1 VSIDTPCVFS
11 WLFGKTKVTGNRNPK
26 KTDTRFQIHMES
38 NDDKEEQIKKMLD
51 QKKSWKTIMQEL
63 HVGPNTIK
71 KVKAVNTPV
80 ARTKR
85 SEAFEMFERKNT
97 LYEVS
102 LKLDISSDEV
112 KKHHLEYLELKA
124 QDELIHFL
132 RDKDIS
138 NLVPIAR
145 EIKARGLTSE
155 QMETALKLSI
165 SVRGLEDKSRELSDS
180 IRLERNKC
188 AKLCEEKSLM
198 ENQLE
203 NLMKQEGRLLELTG
217 ILESKYKIY
226 LLAIEK
232 FRNSKELT
240 NVQQIVQ
247 NTTRSILEN
256 NKILFC
262 ATAVA
267 IIRAISTNPQGI
279 TLFSDA
285 PATETLASFFLD
297 PGPPGN
303 ENWIYQ
309 VAHSMFENYVDFLAK
324 GIVESTINTL
334 GDSKYE
340 TITDQISAE
349 IGQLMTLHK
358 HSPFLRS
365 LFRN

>member
-1 VSIDTPCVFS
+1 MIT
-11 WLFGKTKVTGNRNPK
+11 N
-26 KTDTRFQIHMES
+26 H
-38 NDDKEEQIKKMLD
+38 DKEELIEKMLNER
-51 QKKSWKTIMQEL
+51 KTWKTIMKEL
-63 HVGPNTIK
+63 HVGPDTIK
-71 KVKAVNTPV
+71 KVKDAITPV
-80 ARTKR
+80 ARSKR
-85 SEAFEMFERKNT
+85 SEAFEMFERKLT

-102 LKLDISSDEV
+102 LKLDISSEEV
-112 KKHHLEYLELKA
+112 KRHHLEYLELKGR
-124 QDELIHFL
+124 DELIDFL

-180 IRLERNKC
+180 IRLERNKFV
-188 AKLCEEKSLM
+188 KLCEEKSLT

-203 NLMKQEGRLLELTG
+203 NLMKQKGRLLEETG

-240 NVQQIVQ
+240 DVQQIVQ
-247 NTTRSILEN
+247 NTTRSILEDR
-256 NKILFC
+256 KILFC
-262 ATAVA
+262 AAAVA
-267 IIRAISTNPQGI
+267 IIRAISTEPQSI
-279 TLFSDA
+279 TLFYDPA
-285 PATETLASFFLD
+285 ATETLASFFLD

-303 ENWIYQ
+303 EIWIYR
-309 VAHSMFENYVDFLAK
+309 VAKSMFENYVDFLAK
-324 GIVESTINTL
+324 GIVGCTINTL

-340 TITDQISAE
+340 TLTEQVSAE
-349 IGQLMTLHK
+349 IRELTTLHK